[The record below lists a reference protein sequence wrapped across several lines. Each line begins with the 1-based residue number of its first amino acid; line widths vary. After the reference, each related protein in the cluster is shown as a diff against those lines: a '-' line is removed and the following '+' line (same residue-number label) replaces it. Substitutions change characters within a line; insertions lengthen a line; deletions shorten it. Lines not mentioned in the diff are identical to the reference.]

1 MAPAIS
7 TNDTTF
13 LSGVIVSQADGGV
26 SMQNDISNADDRN
39 HWTHASR
46 MQRGPILSAR
56 SPSLPARLQR
66 RLGQLGT
73 SEKPKPIAS
82 DPAKAPKSVGNTLRF
97 GGNCFAPPPLVRPMP
112 NTRSPIFVAAGLV
125 LLVAVAAA
133 QPSTTP
139 MKMLDDVRDRRY
151 CELFVVK
158 RQGVRL
164 VADVYNTLGLNDC
177 PQATWDAIDTAKV
190 ASQFGAFRVI
200 RNGPR
205 HFIMDRLA
213 SGDVTRS
220 PADIQGLAMRP
231 VATMRLRLLD
241 LIEKR
246 AFYVERTIHRT
257 TDWTFLAGKPVY
269 ELVSPKGQVYVMQ
282 SYSQIVDPSLGYTD
296 LAALGSRLKPP
307 KGWQYRSR
315 TLTADLVAP
324 ARGEAHIIQDELQNT
339 YQRLPGP

>member
-1 MAPAIS
+1 MTIRERPNLEFRMTRMLIAAITAVCMASSA
-7 TNDTTF
+7 
-13 LSGVIVSQADGGV
+13 
-26 SMQNDISNADDRN
+26 NAAMNR
-39 HWTHASR
+39 
-46 MQRGPILSAR
+46 IEK
-56 SPSLPARLQR
+56 
-66 RLGQLGT
+66 GQQL
-73 SEKPKPIAS
+73 KK
-82 DPAKAPKSVGNTLRF
+82 LH
-97 GGNCFAPPPLVRPMP
+97 
-112 NTRSPIFVAAGLV
+112 
-125 LLVAVAAA
+125 
-133 QPSTTP
+133 
-139 MKMLDDVRDRRY
+139 KMYL
-151 CELFVVK
+151 
-158 RQGVRL
+158 QGVRDGL
-164 VADVYNTLGLNDC
+164 LAYNRQLET
-177 PQATWDAIDTAKV
+177 DTSRRGGGKPYFCLPV
-190 ASQFGAFRVI
+190 AFRVI

-282 SYSQIVDPSLGYTD
+282 SYSQIVDPSLAYAD

-307 KGWQYRSR
+307 NGWQYRSR

-324 ARGEAHIIQDELQNT
+324 ARGEAHIIQDELQST

>member
-1 MAPAIS
+1 
-7 TNDTTF
+7 
-13 LSGVIVSQADGGV
+13 
-26 SMQNDISNADDRN
+26 
-39 HWTHASR
+39 
-46 MQRGPILSAR
+46 
-56 SPSLPARLQR
+56 
-66 RLGQLGT
+66 
-73 SEKPKPIAS
+73 
-82 DPAKAPKSVGNTLRF
+82 
-97 GGNCFAPPPLVRPMP
+97 
-112 NTRSPIFVAAGLV
+112 
-125 LLVAVAAA
+125 
-133 QPSTTP
+133 
-139 MKMLDDVRDRRY
+139 
-151 CELFVVK
+151 
-158 RQGVRL
+158 
-164 VADVYNTLGLNDC
+164 
-177 PQATWDAIDTAKV
+177 
-190 ASQFGAFRVI
+190 
-200 RNGPR
+200 
-205 HFIMDRLA
+205 MDRLA

-282 SYSQIVDPSLGYTD
+282 SYSQIVDPSLAYAD

>member
-1 MAPAIS
+1 MRQTARWLHDVDHLFERQI
-7 TNDTTF
+7 
-13 LSGVIVSQADGGV
+13 LMCVGVQCH
-26 SMQNDISNADDRN
+26 RPYPLKKFPE
-39 HWTHASR
+39 SR
-46 MQRGPILSAR
+46 I
-56 SPSLPARLQR
+56 
-66 RLGQLGT
+66 
-73 SEKPKPIAS
+73 
-82 DPAKAPKSVGNTLRF
+82 
-97 GGNCFAPPPLVRPMP
+97 
-112 NTRSPIFVAAGLV
+112 
-125 LLVAVAAA
+125 
-133 QPSTTP
+133 
-139 MKMLDDVRDRRY
+139 
-151 CELFVVK
+151 
-158 RQGVRL
+158 
-164 VADVYNTLGLNDC
+164 
-177 PQATWDAIDTAKV
+177 TAKV

-213 SGDVTRS
+213 SGDVSRS

-231 VATMRLRLLD
+231 VAAMRLRLLD
-241 LIEKR
+241 LVEKR
-246 AFYVERTIHRT
+246 AFYVERTIRRT

-282 SYSQIVDPSLGYTD
+282 SYSQIVDPSLAYAD

>member
-1 MAPAIS
+1 MLNI
-7 TNDTTF
+7 
-13 LSGVIVSQADGGV
+13 
-26 SMQNDISNADDRN
+26 
-39 HWTHASR
+39 
-46 MQRGPILSAR
+46 R
-56 SPSLPARLQR
+56 SPMFV
-66 RLGQLGT
+66 T
-73 SEKPKPIAS
+73 S
-82 DPAKAPKSVGNTLRF
+82 
-97 GGNCFAPPPLVRPMP
+97 
-112 NTRSPIFVAAGLV
+112 GLV
-125 LLVAVAAA
+125 ILVAVAAA

-139 MKMLDDVRDRRY
+139 MKLLDDVRDRRY

-164 VADVYNTLGLNDC
+164 SADVYNTLGLNDC
-177 PQATWDAIDTAKV
+177 PQAAWDAIDTAKV

-220 PADIQGLAMRP
+220 PADIQGLATRP

-241 LIEKR
+241 LVEKR

-282 SYSQIVDPSLGYTD
+282 RIRKSWTQVLPTPISPRSEVAS
-296 LAALGSRLKPP
+296 SRLRDGNTAAAPWLLIWSRRR
-307 KGWQYRSR
+307 GERRILSRMSSR
-315 TLTADLVAP
+315 TPISDCLAP
-324 ARGEAHIIQDELQNT
+324 SSLLSAH
-339 YQRLPGP
+339 RS